1 MTNPATDHRKVYA
14 RGYFDAMREMGK
26 NTGAEVQQVKAEAI
40 YNGMNGMLKK
50 VYDAIPISQEWTA
63 HQICDEVKRSGGSA
77 DQRALRGCLN
87 TLVGMKIVREPSPGE
102 FVRVDV
108 RQKQKPQLVA
118 VQTTQEAQKIMAQP
132 KQVQENSMD
141 SLTALSSRVLQ
152 IVEVLRV
159 LAKDIDSAA
168 LDIAESAEKS
178 DLETAKLRQLQVL
191 LKSLG

>member
-1 MTNPATDHRKVYA
+1 
-14 RGYFDAMREMGK
+14 
-26 NTGAEVQQVKAEAI
+26 
-40 YNGMNGMLKK
+40 
-50 VYDAIPISQEWTA
+50 
-63 HQICDEVKRSGGSA
+63 
-77 DQRALRGCLN
+77 
-87 TLVGMKIVREPSPGE
+87 MKIVREPSPGE